1 MEFHA
6 PVFLFA
12 FLPLLVLLYHLL
24 KGQRAKNILLTA
36 ASIVFYAFGRL
47 TDVPLLIASA
57 LIHYVCGA
65 MVNKRKTC
73 KRLAV
78 GAVLTLD
85 VGVLV
90 LYKYWDFF
98 MQSFGLPSS
107 LQLGLALPLGISF
120 FTFQAMSYIIDVY
133 RDGENCAKNF
143 WQMLQYLSFFPQ
155 ITSGPLM
162 KFRDA
167 RAQIE
172 NRTCTSQTVFDGVCR
187 FVRGMAKKL
196 LIAGAVGTI
205 TDAVFALDAQML
217 DVRSAW
223 LGAICYAVQI
233 FFDFSGYT
241 DMAIGLGMLFGFRL
255 PENFRAPYLAS
266 SITDFWRRWHISLSS
281 WFRDYLYIPLGGNRH
296 GKVRAVINKW
306 IVFLATGL
314 WHGANWT
321 FLVWGMWHGL
331 FISLETATPLKK
343 AEKRWYGHIYA
354 LLVAVLGFVI
364 FRASSLSQ
372 AAAMFGAMFAGFALQ
387 AQTDVLFAT
396 AISRYAL
403 VMLFV
408 GIFAILPIAPRV
420 REKLSNFA
428 WFDTAAFVWTLVLLA
443 LCLMQIAS
451 GSFVPFIYAQF

>member
-1 MEFHA
+1 
-6 PVFLFA
+6 
-12 FLPLLVLLYHLL
+12 
-24 KGQRAKNILLTA
+24 
-36 ASIVFYAFGRL
+36 VFYAFGGL

-57 LIHYVCGA
+57 LVHYAGGVRIE
-65 MVNKRKTC
+65 KKKTGR
-73 KRLAV
+73 RLTLGV
-78 GAVLTLD
+78 ILTLD
-85 VGVLV
+85 VAVLV

-98 MQSFGLPSS
+98 MRSFGLPSA

-133 RDGENCAKNF
+133 RDGENGAKSF

-167 RAQIE
+167 RVQIE
-172 NRTCTSQTVFDGVCR
+172 KRTCDFKTVFDGVCR

-196 LIAGAVGTI
+196 LIAGAVGTV
-205 TDAVFALDAQML
+205 TDAVFALDASAL
-217 DVRSAW
+217 DIRSAW
-223 LGAICYAVQI
+223 LGAVCYAVQI

-281 WFRDYLYIPLGGNRH
+281 WFRDYLYIPLGGNRR
-296 GKVRAVINKW
+296 GKVRTVLNKW
-306 IVFLATGL
+306 IVFLMTGL

-343 AEKRWYGHIYA
+343 AEKHWYGHIYA
-354 LLVAVLGFVI
+354 LLASVLGFVI
-364 FRASSLSQ
+364 FRASSLTQ
-372 AAAMFGAMFAGFALQ
+372 ALAMLGAMFAGFTMQ
-387 AQTDVLFAT
+387 AQTAALFASV
-396 AISRYAL
+396 SRYSL
-403 VMLFV
+403 VMLAV
-408 GIFAILPIAPRV
+408 GILAILPIASSL
-420 REKLSNFA
+420 REKLSKFA
-428 WFDTAAFVWTLVLLA
+428 WFDFAQFAWTLILFA
-443 LCLMQIAS
+443 LCLMQIAA
-451 GSFVPFIYAQF
+451 GAFVPFIYAQF

>member
-12 FLPLLVLLYHLL
+12 FLPLLVAAYHLL
-24 KGQRAKNILLTA
+24 RGKRAKNILLTT
-36 ASIVFYAFGRL
+36 ASLVFYAFGSL
-47 TDVPLLIASA
+47 SDVPLLIASA
-57 LIHYVCGA
+57 LVHYAGGVLL
-65 MVNKRKTC
+65 NRK
-73 KRLAV
+73 KMNGRVLLGV
-78 GAVLTLD
+78 ILTLD

-98 MQSFGLPSS
+98 MQSFGLPSA
-107 LQLGLALPLGISF
+107 LQLGLSLPLGISF
-120 FTFQAMSYIIDVY
+120 FTFQAMSYLIDVY
-133 RDGENCAKNF
+133 RDGDNGANNF

-167 RAQIE
+167 REQIE
-172 NRTCTSQTVFDGVCR
+172 NRTCSAQTVFDGVCR

-205 TDAVFALDAQML
+205 TDAVFALDAASL
-217 DVRSAW
+217 DIRSAW
-223 LGAICYAVQI
+223 LGAVCYAVQI

-241 DMAIGLGMLFGFRL
+241 DMAIGLGMVFGFRL

-281 WFRDYLYIPLGGNRH
+281 WFRDYLYIPLGGNRR
-296 GKVRAVINKW
+296 GKVRTVINKW
-306 IVFLATGL
+306 IVFLMTGL

-343 AEKRWYGHIYA
+343 AGRHWYGHIYA
-354 LLVAVLGFVI
+354 LLAAVLGFVI
-364 FRASSLSQ
+364 FRASSLTQ
-372 AAAMFGAMFAGFALQ
+372 ALDMFCALFAGFTMQSQTAALL
-387 AQTDVLFAT
+387 AS
-396 AISRYAL
+396 ISRYSL
-403 VMLFV
+403 VMLAV
-408 GIFAILPIAPRV
+408 GIFAILPFASRLT
-420 REKLSNFA
+420 EKMSKFA
-428 WFDTAAFVWTLVLLA
+428 WFDFARFVWTLGLFT